1 MRAEKNN
8 GCKYENTRIHTI
20 TTLLQDTILQHDLFN
35 DHLHTELL
43 NNLTLD
49 QICGPEGLKFKYE
62 RASVLNK
69 YHNYFWTGAQHSEH
83 WQMLKSIQE
92 HYLLLRKK
100 SESDTKLISSDFDNL
115 LSEENLMYLHQNLTS
130 ALVNP
135 EFSIETGIDEFEIS
149 FIIPSMWRED
159 IFNELYCD
167 GVNEE
172 RHYANEGYKKRYG
185 CSTQFQ
191 YRTGGIFVFHYM
203 ATQGDCLVSFRLSQT
218 PWRNIRHFFNCIK
231 QGLGRNYQEFLDHAK
246 VTRVDPYMLINGYPL
261 PLLLVHEDYN
271 PNGEPISTSCYR
283 ENEGFARSI
292 YSGDRFKSSHFIFYD
307 MLLKF
312 LELKEN
318 YIKGKKP
325 IKTRKRFKK
334 LFNKACSVFCIS
346 KIERRIHTHKNGS
359 KNNSINDINK
369 LNGHGFERLK
379 FCSPLA
385 LLEISHSI
393 RVKIFKHGFANVADE
408 LLPKQRESLRKIL
421 AKPQYQLYFDHKTV
435 MQQHINNVEKLQRII
450 KHPDILPDSLKS

>member
-1 MRAEKNN
+1 MLDAFSQ
-8 GCKYENTRIHTI
+8 
-20 TTLLQDTILQHDLFN
+20 TLTLQDTILQHDLVN
-35 DHLHTELL
+35 DHLYTELL
-43 NNLTLD
+43 SNQTLD

-100 SESDTKLISSDFDNL
+100 AESNTKLISSDFDNL
-115 LSEENLMYLHQNLTS
+115 LSEEKLMYLHQNITS

-135 EFSIETGIDEFEIS
+135 ELNIETGIDEFEIS
-149 FIIPSMWRED
+149 FIIPSVWRES

-185 CSTQFQ
+185 SSTQFQ

-246 VTRVDPYMLINGYPL
+246 VTRVDPYMLIKGYPL
-261 PLLLVHEDYN
+261 PLLLVLEDYT
-271 PNGEPISTSCYR
+271 PNGQAISTSCYR
-283 ENEGFARSI
+283 ENDGFARSI

-312 LELKEN
+312 IELKEN
-318 YIKGKKP
+318 YTKGKKP
-325 IKTRKRFKK
+325 IKTRQRFKK
-334 LFNKACSVFCIS
+334 LFDKACSVFCIS

-385 LLEISHSI
+385 FLEMSHSI
-393 RVKIFKHGFANVADE
+393 RVKIFKHGFANVNDE
-408 LLPKQRESLRKIL
+408 LFPKQRESLRKIL
-421 AKPQYQLYFDHKTV
+421 AKPQYQLHFDHKTV
-435 MQQHINNVEKLQRII
+435 MHQHINNVEKLQRII
-450 KHPDILPDSLKS
+450 KSPDILPDSLKS